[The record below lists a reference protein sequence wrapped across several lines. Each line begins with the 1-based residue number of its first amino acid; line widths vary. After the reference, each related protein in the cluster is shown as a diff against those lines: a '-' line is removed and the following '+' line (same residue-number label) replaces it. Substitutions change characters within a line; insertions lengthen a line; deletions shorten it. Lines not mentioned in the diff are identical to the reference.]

1 MQSNVANETE
11 LASPTIVG
19 KVAASLGLG
28 TAFGVADES
37 GDESYPKL
45 SFALAAIILV
55 GAMAGIIAYR
65 WYQQVYSFKYGLDY
79 FEPEFATYWMNL
91 FYFQMTAITILGSI
105 GVAVVWFTRPDE
117 INLSPRKELS
127 YYMVL
132 MAGLMGGGILAPVAL
147 SLFVEADAAWHQVT
161 IRDTDFTPTHISLF
175 YGVIPLAIA
184 GGAIG
189 FVWIHTRMPDFRDR
203 ISFNLAFAIA
213 GAAMIM
219 PNLGLNEWGH
229 TFFYAEELFAAPIHW
244 GFVTLGWAFF
254 AIGGL
259 IIQVLSRMAK
269 LTRMVANEQKT
280 EIGAA

>member
-1 MQSNVANETE
+1 MQTNVANQTE
-11 LASPTIVG
+11 LESPTIVG
-19 KVAASLGLG
+19 KIAASLGLG
-28 TAFGVADES
+28 TAFGVTDES
-37 GDESYPKL
+37 GEESYPKL

-55 GAMAGIIAYR
+55 GAMAGVIAYR
-65 WYQQVYSFKYGLDY
+65 WYQQVYSFEYGLDY
-79 FEPEFATYWMNL
+79 FEPEFATYWMSL
-91 FYFQMTAITILGSI
+91 FYVQMTLITVVGSI
-105 GVAVVWFTRPDE
+105 GVVAVWFTRPDE

-132 MAGLMGGGILAPVAL
+132 LAGLMGGGVLAPVAL

-175 YGVIPLAIA
+175 YGVIPLAVA
-184 GGAIG
+184 GGAVA
-189 FVWIHTRMPDFRDR
+189 FVWVHTRMPDFRDR
-203 ISFNLAFAIA
+203 ISFNLAIAIA

-259 IIQVLSRMAK
+259 LVQVLSRIAQ
-269 LTRMVANEQKT
+269 LTRIVVDEQET
-280 EIGAA
+280 ETA